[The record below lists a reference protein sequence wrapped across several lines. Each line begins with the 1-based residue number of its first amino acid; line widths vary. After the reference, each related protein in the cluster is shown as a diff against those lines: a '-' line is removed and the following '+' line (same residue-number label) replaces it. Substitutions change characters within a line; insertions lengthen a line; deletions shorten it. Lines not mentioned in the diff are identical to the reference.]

1 MGKAGP
7 KILVINDTPEILD
20 LFRDLLTTE
29 GYTVATNRFA
39 ANLGDVLG
47 QARELDPDL
56 IVLDFIIGG
65 EPLGWQ
71 FLQMLRMDRQTK
83 EVPVVV
89 CTAAADLVRE
99 LGGHLDQMHVGVVL
113 KPFDI
118 DQLLEVIG
126 RLLEPGPYTPPGGTA
141 PAAG

>member
-20 LFRDLLTTE
+20 LFRDLLTSE

-39 ANLGDVLG
+39 TNLGEVLA
-47 QARELDPDL
+47 QAREIEPNL

-126 RLLEPGPYTPPGGTA
+126 RLLEPGPYTPPSGA
-141 PAAG
+141 VPAVG